1 MTRVMRT
8 AATGTT
14 VPDGMSESEAL
25 KLLAIATGR
34 VELGQ
39 TKPRKT
45 TTTTTTKEKI
55 MSCTCSTTR
64 KSTGPPPVPDSYG
77 LTAAREK
84 AGPTRSPWRHTQ
96 AARGTQSAF
105 DRELDAFVQK
115 QAKESRAAATEREQW
130 SQAMARFAPP
140 QPYGNLSGGGR

>member
-1 MTRVMRT
+1 MKTMRT

-14 VPDGMSESEAL
+14 VPDGMSEADAL

-39 TKPRKT
+39 TKARK
-45 TTTTTTKEKI
+45 TTTTTKEKT

-84 AGPTRSPWRHTQ
+84 EGPTRSPWRHVQ
-96 AARGTQSAF
+96 AARGTQSSF
-105 DRELDAFVQK
+105 DRELDAFVQR
-115 QAKESRAAATEREQW
+115 QAKESRAAAAEREEW
-130 SQAMARFAPP
+130 GRAMGRFAPP
-140 QPYGNLSGGGR
+140 RPYGDLSGGAR